1 MGKILIFSR
10 NCKID
15 SEAKASLV
23 KESKKGEAEEMGS
36 SQVMQALVRPIN
48 DLGSFFAR
56 CTKKPLKG
64 FEQGKDIAKLHS

>member
-1 MGKILIFSR
+1 M
-10 NCKID
+10 
-15 SEAKASLV
+15 V